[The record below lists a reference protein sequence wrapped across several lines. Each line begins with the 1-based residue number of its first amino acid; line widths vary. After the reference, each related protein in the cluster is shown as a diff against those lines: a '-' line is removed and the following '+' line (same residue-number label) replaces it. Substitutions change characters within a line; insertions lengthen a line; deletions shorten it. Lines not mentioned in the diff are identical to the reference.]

1 VETTENPEEVTI
13 QRCRQETRVQRL
25 LDQLDVEWESVNDA
39 DSESFKELVENF
51 SDVLHLILR
60 R

>member
-1 VETTENPEEVTI
+1 METTENPEEVTI

-39 DSESFKELVENF
+39 DSKSFKELVENF